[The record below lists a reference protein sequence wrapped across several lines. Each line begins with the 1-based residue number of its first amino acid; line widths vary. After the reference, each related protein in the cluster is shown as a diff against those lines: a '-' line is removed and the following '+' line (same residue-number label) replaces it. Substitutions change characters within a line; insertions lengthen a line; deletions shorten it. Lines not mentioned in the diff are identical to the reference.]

1 MASSY
6 YGTKNNIKRNPSMQ
20 YAIIYANAR
29 PYSGYVN
36 WSRVKITH
44 LSSTYVQSIC
54 T

>member
-36 WSRVKITH
+36 CVCVCEYLELK
-44 LSSTYVQSIC
+44 
-54 T
+54 